1 MLVFSARIPLKETTT
16 RDDFLDVCIRWVV
29 GSPRYVT
36 EGLIYNALNQEDY
49 DYSND
54 NITFSIRN
62 YKDQKVEISACRLE
76 NREPNVIWT
85 NDCIFL
91 SEENSKSVLIQLNCT
106 RKDFNTKLPVIH
118 KPYIVRMFAE
128 SELCGVDNG
137 ISIGD
142 IPIKVSEKNYDIC
155 VGIME
160 GTYSYS
166 MPVVY
171 ITRDYWGKNAVSP
184 LYLAQQLSGMAH
196 VIDEETPK
204 FTQRLRID
212 TNGNNVYGGYVGLY
226 FPDSA
231 YCRKFG
237 ADYYSDPKDML
248 RDIVDSVWKSL
259 INRLDSAN
267 YNWNQILVLQA
278 KQKINKIDAKSKEEL
293 DSYVATFDQENSQL
307 REKITELNEELDNLV
322 AERDRLR
329 EQFYAIKAK
338 AAGEGFFR
346 RGKEQELYLNEAND
360 LLYSILSQV
369 KIKYPE
375 NSRASTLIKSML
387 EANPRAGACEEII
400 KLVQE
405 ALTSNGGKLNK
416 TAKAKLIE
424 AGFSI
429 EEGGS
434 HYKIVFHDS
443 RYMFTVAKTPSE
455 YREGKNLLSNIRN
468 VVDVERKI

>member
-1 MLVFSARIPLKETTT
+1 M
-16 RDDFLDVCIRWVV
+16 
-29 GSPRYVT
+29 
-36 EGLIYNALNQEDY
+36 NQEDY